1 MLIRVLPALNHRDHW
16 ISLCQRESPYCFVET
31 PESLVDFQS
40 GFLQITLLNGAVRD
54 GREAVKFSLGS
65 RLSLEPAWA
74 LVKACNW
81 RLDRLI
87 EGLETLDFRS
97 NVRDNSLLGVHT
109 DLSVRRYFARERH
122 ICSPSR
128 LGLLQPLQQ
137 TPAIWDGHSLSR
149 LLANDQWQDL
159 QPARQA
165 SAATSANAVLKPP
178 AEGNSLLLQLLDAP
192 EHWLG
197 LSHNNRLYLL
207 HQRNAIASLVPDL
220 QPPQPRLQQPPSY

>member
-40 GFLQITLLNGAVRD
+40 GFLQITQLNGAVRD

-81 RLDRLI
+81 RLDKLM

-122 ICSPSR
+122 ISSPSR
-128 LGLLQPLQQ
+128 LGLLEPLQQ
-137 TPAIWDGHSLSR
+137 APAIWDGHNLSR

-159 QPARQA
+159 RPARQA
-165 SAATSANAVLKPP
+165 SGATSADVAPIDS
-178 AEGNSLLLQLLDAP
+178 NSLLLQLLDAP

-197 LSHNNRLYLL
+197 LSRNGRLYLL
-207 HQRNAIASLVPDL
+207 HRRNAIASLVPDL
-220 QPPQPRLQQPPSY
+220 QPPQPRLQQPPI

>member
-1 MLIRVLPALNHRDHW
+1 MLIRVLPALNHRDDW

-40 GFLQITLLNGAVRD
+40 GFLQITLLDGTVRD

-65 RLSLEPAWA
+65 RYSLEPAWA
-74 LVKACNW
+74 LIKACGW
-81 RLDRLI
+81 RLDTLLK
-87 EGLETLDFRS
+87 GLETLDFRS

-122 ICSPSR
+122 ISSPSM
-128 LGLLQPLQQ
+128 LGLLKPLQQ
-137 TPAIWDGHSLSR
+137 TPALWDGHNLCC

-159 QPARQA
+159 QSARASA
-165 SAATSANAVLKPP
+165 SAAP
-178 AEGNSLLLQLLDAP
+178 ADGNSLLLQILEQP

-197 LSHNNRLYLL
+197 LARHGRLYLL
-207 HQRNAIASLVPDL
+207 HQRNAIASLVTDL
-220 QPPQPRLQQPPSY
+220 RPPQPRLQQPHL

>member
-1 MLIRVLPALNHRDHW
+1 MLIRVLPTLNHRDHW

-31 PESLVDFQS
+31 PESLVDFQT
-40 GFLQITLLNGAVRD
+40 GFLQITQLNGTVRD

-65 RLSLEPAWA
+65 RFSLEPAWA

-81 RLDRLI
+81 RLDTLI

-122 ICSPSR
+122 ISSPSR
-128 LGLLQPLQQ
+128 LGLLEPLQQ
-137 TPAIWDGHSLSR
+137 TPDIWDGHNLSR

-159 QPARQA
+159 QPARHA
-165 SAATSANAVLKPP
+165 SAAASASAIPIDSK
-178 AEGNSLLLQLLDAP
+178 SLLLQLLDAP

-197 LSHNNRLYLL
+197 LSRKGRLYLL
-207 HQRNAIASLVPDL
+207 HRRNAIASLVPDL
-220 QPPQPRLQQPPSY
+220 QPPQPRLQRPPI

>member
-1 MLIRVLPALNHRDHW
+1 MLIRVLPTLNHRDHW

-31 PESLVDFQS
+31 PESLVDFQT
-40 GFLQITLLNGAVRD
+40 GFLQITQLNGAVRD

-81 RLDRLI
+81 RLDTLI

-122 ICSPSR
+122 ISSPSR
-128 LGLLQPLQQ
+128 LGLLKPLLQM
-137 TPAIWDGHSLSR
+137 PDIWDGHNLSR

-159 QPARQA
+159 QPARHSSAVTSNAA
-165 SAATSANAVLKPP
+165 SIDC
-178 AEGNSLLLQLLDAP
+178 NSLLLQLLDTP

-197 LSHNNRLYLL
+197 LSRNGRLYLL
-207 HQRNAIASLVPDL
+207 HQRNAIASLIPDL
-220 QPPQPRLQQPPSY
+220 QPPQPRLQQPPI